1 VRRAT
6 ISTRSSNIPE
16 WKIKET
22 IMATVLITGA
32 NRGLGLEFAKQ
43 YAAENW
49 TVFATAR
56 DLEKAQELEQVASH
70 SPTLSTLELD
80 IADEESIE
88 ELVDELDGRPID
100 VVIHN
105 SGIYPQKGQKFGEI
119 DYDAWGKTFET
130 NLFGPMRLTEVLLD
144 NVAASERRQIAA
156 ISSSMA
162 SLRAVQGGSVSQ
174 AGVAYQYRTSKTAL
188 NMAMSILAK
197 ELAPRG
203 ISVVM
208 IDPGWV
214 KTDMGGPNAQ
224 LTPEQSISG
233 IRKVLAGEPMEI
245 SGKFIGYDG
254 VIRPW

>member
-1 VRRAT
+1 M
-6 ISTRSSNIPE
+6 P
-16 WKIKET
+16 
-22 IMATVLITGA
+22 TVLITGA

-49 TVFATAR
+49 IVLATAR
-56 DLEKAQELEQVASH
+56 DPEKALELKQIASRHRAVA
-70 SPTLSTLELD
+70 TYALD
-80 IADEESIE
+80 IADDTSIE
-88 ELVDELDGRPID
+88 ELADELDGKPID

-105 SGIYPQKGQKFGEI
+105 SGIYPQKGQKVGEI
-119 DYDAWGKTFET
+119 DYDGWREAMET
-130 NLFGPMRLTEVLLD
+130 NLFGPMRLTEALLE
-144 NVAASERRQIAA
+144 NVTASERKQIAA

-162 SLRAVQGGSVSQ
+162 SLRAVQGGSVAT

-188 NMAMSILAK
+188 NMAMSVLAT

-224 LTPEQSISG
+224 LTPEQSVSG
-233 IRKVLAGEPMEI
+233 IRKVLAGDPMEL

-254 VIRPW
+254 VVRPW

>member
-1 VRRAT
+1 M
-6 ISTRSSNIPE
+6 P
-16 WKIKET
+16 
-22 IMATVLITGA
+22 TVLITGA

-43 YAAENW
+43 YAAESW
-49 TVFATAR
+49 TVLATVR
-56 DLEKAQELEQVASH
+56 DPEKARELKQIASRHQALSIHELE
-70 SPTLSTLELD
+70 
-80 IADEESIE
+80 IADAESIE
-88 ELVDELDGRPID
+88 KLAEALDAKPID
-100 VVIHN
+100 VLLHN
-105 SGIYPQKGQKFGEI
+105 SAIYPHKGQKIGEI
-119 DYDAWGKTFET
+119 DYDGWREAMEI
-130 NLFGPMRLTEVLLD
+130 NLFGAVRLTEALLE
-144 NVAASERRQIAA
+144 NVVGSERKQIAA

-162 SLRAVQGGSVSQ
+162 SLRAVQGESVAR

-188 NMAMSILAK
+188 NMAMSILSK

-233 IRKVLAGEPMEI
+233 IRKVLAGDPKEI

-254 VIRPW
+254 VVRPW

>member
-1 VRRAT
+1 M
-6 ISTRSSNIPE
+6 S
-16 WKIKET
+16 
-22 IMATVLITGA
+22 TVLITGA
-32 NRGLGLEFAKQ
+32 NRGLGLEFVRQ
-43 YAAENW
+43 YAADGW
-49 TVFATAR
+49 DVLATAR
-56 DLEKAQELEQVASH
+56 DPERAQELRQITARDRAV
-70 SPTLSTLELD
+70 STHALD
-80 IADEESIE
+80 IAEDESIE
-88 ELVDELDGRPID
+88 ELVDELDGKAID

-105 SGIYPQKGQKFGEI
+105 SGVYPRKGQKFGEI
-119 DYDAWGKTFET
+119 DYVGWSEALET
-130 NLFGPMRLTEVLLD
+130 NLLGPMRLTEALID
-144 NVAASERRQIAA
+144 NVAASERKQIAA

-162 SLRAVQGGSVSQ
+162 SLRAVQGGSVAT

-188 NMAMSILAK
+188 NMAMSVLAT

-233 IRKVLAGEPMEI
+233 IRKVLAGDPMAL

-254 VIRPW
+254 VARPW

>member
-1 VRRAT
+1 M
-6 ISTRSSNIPE
+6 S
-16 WKIKET
+16 
-22 IMATVLITGA
+22 TVLITGA
-32 NRGLGLEFAKQ
+32 NRGLGIEFVKQ

-49 TVFATAR
+49 TVLATAR
-56 DLEKAQELEQVASH
+56 DPEKARELKQIASRH
-70 SPTLSTLELD
+70 RTVSTHTLD
-80 IADEESIE
+80 IADDESIE
-88 ELVDELDGRPID
+88 ELVDKLDGKAID
-100 VVIHN
+100 LVIHN

-119 DYDAWGKTFET
+119 DYDGWRDALET
-130 NLFGPMRLTEVLLD
+130 NLFGPMRLTEALVQ
-144 NVAASERRQIAA
+144 NIAASERKQIAA

-162 SLRAVQGGSVSQ
+162 SLRAIQGGSVAQ

-188 NMAMSILAK
+188 NMAMAVLAT

-233 IRKVLAGEPMEI
+233 IRKVLAGDPMEI

-254 VIRPW
+254 VMRPW

>member
-1 VRRAT
+1 M
-6 ISTRSSNIPE
+6 P
-16 WKIKET
+16 
-22 IMATVLITGA
+22 TVLVTGA
-32 NRGLGLEFAKQ
+32 NRGLGLEFVRQ
-43 YAAENW
+43 YAADGWN
-49 TVFATAR
+49 VFATAR
-56 DLEKAQELEQVASH
+56 DTQKAEALKQVASRH
-70 SPTLSTLELD
+70 PAVFMHELD
-80 IADEESIE
+80 IADDESVEEF
-88 ELVDELDGRPID
+88 VDELDGKPVD
-100 VVIHN
+100 LLIHN

-119 DYDAWGKTFET
+119 DYESWRKAMET
-130 NLFGPMRLTEVLLD
+130 NLFGPMRLTEELLG
-144 NVAASERRQIAA
+144 NVAASERKQIAA

-188 NMAMSILAK
+188 NMAMSILSK

-214 KTDMGGPNAQ
+214 QTDMGGPNAQ

-233 IRKVLAGEPMEI
+233 IRKVLAGDPMEL

-254 VIRPW
+254 VVRPW